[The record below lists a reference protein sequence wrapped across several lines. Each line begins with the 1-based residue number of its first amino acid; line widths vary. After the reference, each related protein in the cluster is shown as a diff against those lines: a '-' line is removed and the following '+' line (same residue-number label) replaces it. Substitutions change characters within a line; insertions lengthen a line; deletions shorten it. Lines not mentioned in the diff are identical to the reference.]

1 MIFID
6 SDNEQIALAKN
17 LGIHGIEINTGKYTD
32 ACGNQKILS

>member
-17 LGIHGIEINTGKYTD
+17 LGIHGIEIIQ
-32 ACGNQKILS
+32 GNILMHVEIKKILS